1 MEQQVPSL
9 KKMSKNNWR
18 NDAPIEKQLA
28 FIEVI
33 YKLEQITAIID
44 EIKKCKYTELDKK
57 KP

>member
-1 MEQQVPSL
+1 
-9 KKMSKNNWR
+9 MSKNNWR